1 MVEDGRVRGLPAG
14 ASSGVPGCLG
24 LLPLLEVG
32 GQAAAT
38 HLEVLLHARPEGSPE
53 LASGAVVVSHALVG
67 VSNVVLDRLHRG
79 RHVRLARSLVIGHAL
94 ASGGVVVSH
103 ALVGVSN
110 VVLDRLHHAL
120 ASVAVY
126 LRSGRRD

>member
-67 VSNVVLDRLHRG
+67 VSNVVLDRLH
-79 RHVRLARSLVIGHAL
+79 
-94 ASGGVVVSH
+94 
-103 ALVGVSN
+103 
-110 VVLDRLHHAL
+110 HAL